1 MPIYEY
7 QCDACGK
14 RFEQIQKFADAP
26 VDVCPQ
32 CGKGPVQR
40 LMSAPAFQ
48 FKGSGWYIT
57 DYAKKGSGDVGSAGD
72 NAGKTDKAD
81 KTDKTDTAGK
91 KDSTTSDKT
100 DAKPAAA
107 DTKPSTS
114 ATPAKE

>member
-7 QCDACGK
+7 QCDACGT

-26 VDVCPQ
+26 VDVCPK

-57 DYAKKGSGDVGSAGD
+57 DYAKKSGDSGS
-72 NAGKTDKAD
+72 DKAGAENKKTEKTEKTEKGD
-81 KTDKTDTAGK
+81 KSES
-91 KDSTTSDKT
+91 STTTSEKT
-100 DAKPAAA
+100 ESKPAASE
-107 DTKPSTS
+107 TKPASTPS
-114 ATPAKE
+114 KD